1 LCTLQEPACTT
12 PTARA
17 IVIPVSSTPTAA
29 DDKVF
34 HLKAKPEGQAAGGGA
49 CDVEGLATRCT
60 IQRDGRLCRQWKRER
75 DSQKRGRE
83 ELVKRTEFHG
93 IDWI

>member
-1 LCTLQEPACTT
+1 MITLQEPACTT

-17 IVIPVSSTPTAA
+17 IVIPVSSAPTAA
-29 DDKVF
+29 DDEVF
-34 HLKAKPEGQAAGGGA
+34 HLEPKPKAQTTGGGV
-49 CDVEGLATRCT
+49 CDIEGLTAGCP
-60 IQRDGRLCRQWKRER
+60 IQRDGGLCRQWKRER
-75 DSQKRGRE
+75 DCEQRERE